1 MVEQYIYIMQYYSIE
16 ESNAPHSPIFQT
28 AYETN
33 AHELFMWVCVIA
45 LIGWNS
51 GFCNDVYLIKWNIY
65 VPNTYPYYEIMIKIP
80 F

>member
-33 AHELFMWVCVIA
+33 AHEHFMLVCEITV
-45 LIGWNS
+45 IGWNC
-51 GFCNDVYLIKWNIY
+51 GFCNYLYLIK
-65 VPNTYPYYEIMIKIP
+65 
-80 F
+80 